1 MTREAILHK
10 LEIFERRRK
19 ALKMCKGR
27 CADLELEMIE
37 NDIRLLSEMLEQG
50 LYEKGQEK

>member
-1 MTREAILHK
+1 
-10 LEIFERRRK
+10 
-19 ALKMCKGR
+19 MCKGR